1 MSTPSLD
8 TLREAIPRS
17 CFDRSTL
24 GSFAYLLRDV
34 IYAALLVYL
43 AVKIDFIPVR
53 SVRVAAWIIYG
64 VLQGFV
70 GTGLWI
76 IGHECGHAAFSPSRI
91 INDTTGWLVHSS
103 LMVPYFSWK
112 ITHARH
118 HRYTGHMEKDVVF
131 VPRLHQEGKSP
142 SRFAHLFHLAED
154 TPAYTLLHLLGHQLM
169 GWQIYLLF
177 NITAGKD
184 SLPKNGNRRQL
195 LPNAS
200 HFDPSSA
207 LFTPSQRGQIM
218 LSDLG
223 LVAMASFLWRLGSAI
238 GFGRVALLYG
248 MPYLWVHHWLEGALC
263 TVDRNFGFIGRHFFH
278 EIIDYHVVHH
288 LFPKIPFYK
297 AEEATRAIMPLLGP
311 LYRQEKQR
319 SFLGSLYSTY
329 RACDSA
335 ADADGSGVVQWV
347 LSKQ

>member
-1 MSTPSLD
+1 MSSIKQELLPVVEKTEGVCRDTPQEMPEPGDKPAEMSTPSLD
-8 TLREAIPRS
+8 ALREAIPRS

-76 IGHECGHAAFSPSRI
+76 IGHECGHAAFSPSAI

-142 SRFAHLFHLAED
+142 SRFAHLSHLAED

-177 NITAGKD
+177 NITAGKN

-200 HFDPSSA
+200 HFDPSK
-207 LFTPSQRGQIM
+207 
-218 LSDLG
+218 
-223 LVAMASFLWRLGSAI
+223 
-238 GFGRVALLYG
+238 
-248 MPYLWVHHWLEGALC
+248 GALC
-263 TVDRNFGFIGRHFFH
+263 TVDRNFGFVGRHFFH